1 MVDIINRR
9 YGYYESWCE
18 QVYIRRDT
26 VEITGRCQVIV
37 RRTTRRASCPNDLV
51 AREGHSKSLPH
62 NTLIGMDFYR
72 RGRIQHHALS
82 WIQLWPVMRQNRVL
96 SHRVWYPF
104 RRDRL
109 SQRHSL
115 DKHRRDHSQLPA
127 LLSPAFFC
135 SFCLGVRSGAAGAR
149 RRPRR
154 ARCVAVCRRALKS
167 ALRLLSDKIIVSNVP
182 ILP

>member
-1 MVDIINRR
+1 MISFIFKNGRFIEQSLTLLIGVMGTMKVDANRSTLGVTLSR
-9 YGYYESWCE
+9 SLADARSSSVV
-18 QVYIRRDT
+18 Q
-26 VEITGRCQVIV
+26 
-37 RRTTRRASCPNDLV
+37 RAELAVPMTWWLEK
-51 AREGHSKSLPH
+51 ATQSLPH

-115 DKHRRDHSQLPA
+115 DKHRLP

-135 SFCLGVRSGAAGAR
+135 SFCLG
-149 RRPRR
+149 
-154 ARCVAVCRRALKS
+154 
-167 ALRLLSDKIIVSNVP
+167 KI
-182 ILP
+182 

>member
-1 MVDIINRR
+1 MISFIFKNGRFIEQSLTWLTLLIGVMGTMKVDANRSTLGVTLSR
-9 YGYYESWCE
+9 SLADARSSSVV
-18 QVYIRRDT
+18 Q
-26 VEITGRCQVIV
+26 
-37 RRTTRRASCPNDLV
+37 RAELYVPMTWWLEK
-51 AREGHSKSLPH
+51 ATQSLPH

-135 SFCLGVRSGAAGAR
+135 SFCLGVRSGAAWTFGHPA
-149 RRPRR
+149 
-154 ARCVAVCRRALKS
+154 
-167 ALRLLSDKIIVSNVP
+167 
-182 ILP
+182 